1 MSRTRE
7 EIKNYFNE
15 RPELKEKIEAIKL
28 KELDGDGVSPYW
40 RGIFI
45 DFLIDNYK
53 HLVGT
58 PFADEQGEEYNAY
71 AIANSI
77 HMEMDREEL
86 REDCIQFWD
95 WYLGD
100 AVTDHLVGYK
110 GFDKDMKCR
119 GFQYEVGK
127 EYEHEGLVSL
137 CDNGFHACENPLDVL
152 RYYSY
157 FDSRYCIVEQWGK
170 IETGKD
176 KRVSSNIKIIKE
188 ISLKE
193 LLDIAAEKMQRVG
206 KQNACVTNHPCKKI
220 RCSQH
225 QIALAGDSG
234 SLIIPDNDGW
244 CDMLGGNN
252 AIGITGSRNTVCIS
266 GDSNRIYIFGD
277 LNRIVVNGIVN
288 TIYAMEGYNNEII
301 TVGRNNI
308 VQAKKS
314 ANITCIGDGGV
325 ARGGQDSHITIV
337 GEEKYMPSIGR
348 EDRVWGGQGSH
359 ITLVNEKKTE
369 SFIVND
375 EDIKGDK

>member
-15 RPELKEKIEAIKL
+15 CPELKERIEAIKL

-40 RGIFI
+40 RGEFFI
-45 DFLIDNYK
+45 DFLTDNYY
-53 HLVGT
+53 HLVGSS
-58 PFADEQGEEYNAY
+58 FADEQGEEYIAY
-71 AIANSI
+71 SIANSI
-77 HMEMDREEL
+77 RMEMNRYWEEL

-152 RYYSY
+152 RYYNA
-157 FDSRYCIVEQWGK
+157 FDTRYCIVEQWGK

-193 LLDIAAEKMQRVG
+193 LLEIAAEKMQRVG
-206 KQNACVTNHPCKKI
+206 EQNACVTNHPYKKI
-220 RCSQH
+220 PCSEH
-225 QIALAGDSG
+225 RIALAGASG
-234 SLIIPDNDGW
+234 SIIIPDNDRW

-252 AIGITGSRNTVCIS
+252 VIGITGSRNTVCVS
-266 GDSNRIYIFGD
+266 GDCNRIYVFGD
-277 LNRIVVNGIVN
+277 FNRIVVNGEISV
-288 TIYAMEGYNNEII
+288 IYAMEGYNNEII
-301 TVGRNNI
+301 TVGYNNI
-308 VQAKKS
+308 VQAKGR
-314 ANITCIGDGGV
+314 ANITTIGKGC
-325 ARGGQDSHITIV
+325 
-337 GEEKYMPSIGR
+337 
-348 EDRVWGGQGSH
+348 RVKGGQGSH
-359 ITLVNEKKTE
+359 ITSVEGEKTR
-369 SFIVND
+369 SFIVDD
-375 EDIKGDK
+375 EDVKEGN